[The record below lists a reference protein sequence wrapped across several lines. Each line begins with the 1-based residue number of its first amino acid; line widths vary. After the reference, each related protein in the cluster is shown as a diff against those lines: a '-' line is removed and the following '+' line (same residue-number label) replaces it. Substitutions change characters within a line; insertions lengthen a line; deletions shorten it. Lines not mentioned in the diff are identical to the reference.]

1 MAKAVANQAITPSP
15 LMSSKIGVR
24 FTSCRT
30 LYLRCRTAPDHR
42 DTRMAGIFH
51 PSVVCIGEHSAL
63 LDTPTQAVDDDGSG
77 HLAPPEDPSL
87 LAVRLNSPSVDSGI
101 G

>member
-1 MAKAVANQAITPSP
+1 
-15 LMSSKIGVR
+15 MSTKIG
-24 FTSCRT
+24 F
-30 LYLRCRTAPDHR
+30 LLRR
-42 DTRMAGIFH
+42 AGPYIYGAEQRLTTMIQGWPELFH